1 MKMKLHIP
9 GKDLLDTTKKKTVAI
24 ALLAVL
30 VLFLPKSGLLSPY
43 IVRILTMISLYSML
57 SLSLNLLTGFTGL
70 VSIGHAGFCA
80 VGGYTSAL
88 MWQYLNLPWVVTAV
102 CGMVMAGIVGLMLAA
117 PTSRLSGSYLTIAT
131 LGFGEIVKMV
141 ALNWQSFTGGPLGVN
156 HIERP
161 VFFGVTLTTFN
172 GGFFYLSLAI
182 TALMTLVIWRIV
194 HSKMGRAFMAIRDD
208 SLAATMMGVDVTIY
222 KMKSFVISAAIAGLG
237 GAFYVHFVRFLD
249 PNTFNF
255 DISIIIIS
263 IVILGGTGSIPGSFL
278 GAAILVSFP
287 EILRFASEYRF
298 IIYGLILVLMMRF
311 KPEGILG
318 GHSHKPFKFMKG
330 VKTYGN

>member
-1 MKMKLHIP
+1 MNIP
-9 GKDLLDTTKKKTVAI
+9 KKNLFDKKVNKVIGVLLLVALI
-24 ALLAVL
+24 I
-30 VLFLPKSGLLSPY
+30 FIPKSGLSTY
-43 IVRILTMISLYSML
+43 IVRILTMICLYSML
-57 SLSLNLLTGFTGL
+57 ALSLNLLTGYTGL
-70 VSIGHAGFCA
+70 VSIGHSAFCA
-80 VGGYTSAL
+80 IGGYTSSL
-88 MWQYLNLPWVVTAV
+88 LSLYLGLPWVITAV
-102 CGMVMAGIVGLMLAA
+102 FAMIMAGLVGLLVAA

-141 ALNWQSFTGGPLGVN
+141 ALNWQSLTGGPLGVN

-161 VFFGVTLTTFN
+161 VFFGITLSTFN
-172 GGFFYLSLAI
+172 GGFFYLIVILTALVTLAI
-182 TALMTLVIWRIV
+182 YRIV

-208 SLAATMMGVDVTIY
+208 SLVATLMGVNVSLY
-222 KMKSFVISAAIAGLG
+222 KMKSFIISASIAGLA

-263 IVILGGTGSIPGSFL
+263 IVILGGSGSILGMFL
-278 GAAILVSFP
+278 GSALLISFP

-311 KPEGILG
+311 KPSGFLG
-318 GHSHKPFKFMKG
+318 GHNSRPYKMPKG
-330 VKTYGN
+330 VEL

>member
-1 MKMKLHIP
+1 MKHNNTRKNPLDSKPKKL
-9 GKDLLDTTKKKTVAI
+9 A
-24 ALLAVL
+24 ALAVL
-30 VLFLPKSGLLSPY
+30 VALVFYLPKSGLLSPY

-88 MWQYLNLPWVVTAV
+88 MWQYLGLPWLATAL

-161 VFFGVTLTTFN
+161 EFFGITLTTFN
-172 GGFFYLSLAI
+172 GGFFYLSI
-182 TALMTLVIWRIV
+182 IMTALVTLVVYRIV
-194 HSKMGRAFMAIRDD
+194 NSKMGRAFMAIRDD
-208 SLAATMMGVDVTIY
+208 SLAATMMGVDVTAY

-263 IVILGGTGSIPGSFL
+263 IVILGGTGSIAGSFL
-278 GAAILVSFP
+278 GAALLISFP

-311 KPEGILG
+311 KPEGLLG
-318 GHSHKPFKFMKG
+318 GHSNKPFKLMKG
-330 VKTYGN
+330 VQSYGN

>member
-1 MKMKLHIP
+1 MKHNKSS
-9 GKDLLDTTKKKTVAI
+9 KNLLDTKPKKIVA
-24 ALLAVL
+24 LVVL
-30 VLFLPKSGLLSPY
+30 VALVLYLPKSGLLSPY
-43 IVRILTMISLYSML
+43 LVRILTMISLYSML

-88 MWQYLNLPWVVTAV
+88 LWQAFGLPWIVTAL

-131 LGFGEIVKMV
+131 LGFGEIIKMI
-141 ALNWQSFTGGPLGVN
+141 ALNWQSLTGGPLGVN

-161 VFFGVTLTTFN
+161 EFFGITLTTSN
-172 GGFFYLSLAI
+172 GGFFYLSIVMTAI
-182 TALMTLVIWRIV
+182 MTLFVYRIV
-194 HSKMGRAFMAIRDD
+194 NSKMGRAFMAIRDD
-208 SLAATMMGVDVTIY
+208 SLAATMMGVDVTAY

-263 IVILGGTGSIPGSFL
+263 IVILGGTGSIAGSFL
-278 GAAILVSFP
+278 GAALLISFP
-287 EILRFASEYRF
+287 ELLRFASEYRF

-318 GHSHKPFKFMKG
+318 GHSSKPFRLRKG
-330 VKTYGN
+330 VQTNGN

>member
-1 MKMKLHIP
+1 MKHNKSS
-9 GKDLLDTTKKKTVAI
+9 KNLLDTKPKKIVA
-24 ALLAVL
+24 LVVL
-30 VLFLPKSGLLSPY
+30 VALVLYLPKSGLLSPY
-43 IVRILTMISLYSML
+43 LVRILTMISLYSML

-88 MWQYLNLPWVVTAV
+88 LWQAFGLPWIVTAL

-131 LGFGEIVKMV
+131 LGFGEIIKMV
-141 ALNWQSFTGGPLGVN
+141 ALNWQSLTGGPLGVN

-161 VFFGVTLTTFN
+161 EFFGITLTTSN
-172 GGFFYLSLAI
+172 GGFFYLSIVMTAI
-182 TALMTLVIWRIV
+182 MTLFVYRIV
-194 HSKMGRAFMAIRDD
+194 NSKMGRAFMAIRDD
-208 SLAATMMGVDVTIY
+208 SLAATMMGVDVTAY

-263 IVILGGTGSIPGSFL
+263 IVILGGTGSIAGSFL
-278 GAAILVSFP
+278 GAALLISFP
-287 EILRFASEYRF
+287 ELLRFASEYRF

-318 GHSHKPFKFMKG
+318 GHSSKPFRLMKG
-330 VKTYGN
+330 VQTNGN

>member
-1 MKMKLHIP
+1 MKHNKSS
-9 GKDLLDTTKKKTVAI
+9 KNLLDTKPKKIVA
-24 ALLAVL
+24 LVVL
-30 VLFLPKSGLLSPY
+30 VALVLYLPKSGLLSPY
-43 IVRILTMISLYSML
+43 LVRILTMISLYSML

-88 MWQYLNLPWVVTAV
+88 LWQAFGLPWIVTAL

-131 LGFGEIVKMV
+131 LGFGEIIKMV
-141 ALNWQSFTGGPLGVN
+141 ALNWQSLTGGPLGVN

-161 VFFGVTLTTFN
+161 EFFGITLTTSN
-172 GGFFYLSLAI
+172 GGFFYLSIVMTAI
-182 TALMTLVIWRIV
+182 ITLFVYRIV
-194 HSKMGRAFMAIRDD
+194 NSKMGRAFMAIRDD
-208 SLAATMMGVDVTIY
+208 SLAATMMGVDVTAY

-263 IVILGGTGSIPGSFL
+263 IVILGGTGSIAGSFL
-278 GAAILVSFP
+278 GAALLISFP
-287 EILRFASEYRF
+287 ELLRFASEYRF

-318 GHSHKPFKFMKG
+318 GHSSKPFRLMKG
-330 VKTYGN
+330 VQTNGN

>member
-1 MKMKLHIP
+1 MKQNNTRKN
-9 GKDLLDTTKKKTVAI
+9 LLDSKPKKLAV
-24 ALLAVL
+24 LAVL
-30 VLFLPKSGLLSPY
+30 VVLVLYLPKSGLLSPY

-88 MWQYLNLPWVVTAV
+88 MWQYLGLPWVVTAL

-161 VFFGVTLTTFN
+161 EFFGITLTTFN
-172 GGFFYLSLAI
+172 GGFFYLSI
-182 TALMTLVIWRIV
+182 IMTALVTLVVYRIV
-194 HSKMGRAFMAIRDD
+194 NSKMGRAFMAIRDD
-208 SLAATMMGVDVTIY
+208 SLAAIMMGVDVTAY

-263 IVILGGTGSIPGSFL
+263 IVILGGTGSIAGSFL
-278 GAAILVSFP
+278 GAALLISFP

-318 GHSHKPFKFMKG
+318 GHSNKPFKLMKG
-330 VKTYGN
+330 VQSYGN

>member
-1 MKMKLHIP
+1 MKHNNAK
-9 GKDLLDTTKKKTVAI
+9 KNLLDTKFKKIAALVVMVA
-24 ALLAVL
+24 L
-30 VLFLPKSGLLSPY
+30 VMYLPKSGLLSPY
-43 IVRILTMISLYSML
+43 LVRILTMISLYSML

-88 MWQYLNLPWVVTAV
+88 MWQYLGLPWLVTAI
-102 CGMVMAGIVGLMLAA
+102 CGMIMAGIVGLMLAA

-131 LGFGEIVKMV
+131 LGFGEIVKMI

-161 VFFGVTLTTFN
+161 EFFGITLTTFN
-172 GGFFYLSLAI
+172 GGFFYLSLIMTVLI
-182 TALMTLVIWRIV
+182 TLLVYRIV
-194 HSKMGRAFMAIRDD
+194 NSKMGRAFMAIRDD
-208 SLAATMMGVDVTIY
+208 SLAAIMMGVDVTAY

-263 IVILGGTGSIPGSFL
+263 IVILGGTGSILGSFL
-278 GAAILVSFP
+278 GAALLISFP

-318 GHSHKPFKFMKG
+318 GHSHKPFRLMKG
-330 VKTYGN
+330 VQSYGN

>member
-1 MKMKLHIP
+1 MKHNNAK
-9 GKDLLDTTKKKTVAI
+9 KNLLDTKPKKIAALVVMVA
-24 ALLAVL
+24 L
-30 VLFLPKSGLLSPY
+30 VLYLPKSGLLSPY
-43 IVRILTMISLYSML
+43 LVRILTMISLYSML

-88 MWQYLNLPWVVTAV
+88 MWQYLGLPWLVTAI
-102 CGMVMAGIVGLMLAA
+102 CGMIMAGVVGLMLAA

-131 LGFGEIVKMV
+131 LGFGEIVKMI

-161 VFFGVTLTTFN
+161 EFFGITLTTFN
-172 GGFFYLSLAI
+172 GGFFYLSIIL
-182 TALMTLVIWRIV
+182 TALVTLFVYRIV
-194 HSKMGRAFMAIRDD
+194 NSKMGRAFMAIRDD
-208 SLAATMMGVDVTIY
+208 SLAATMMGVDVTAY

-278 GAAILVSFP
+278 GAALLISFP

-318 GHSHKPFKFMKG
+318 GHSHRPFRLMKG
-330 VKTYGN
+330 VESYGN